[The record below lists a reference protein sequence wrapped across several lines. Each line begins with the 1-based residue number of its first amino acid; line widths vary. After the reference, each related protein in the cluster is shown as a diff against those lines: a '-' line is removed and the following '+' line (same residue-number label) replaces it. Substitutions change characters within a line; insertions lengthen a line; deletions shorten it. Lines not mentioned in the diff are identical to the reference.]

1 LFEEKGPFK
10 AHLLNLPIEACE
22 TLAGGI
28 IGFFDLIHALL
39 ELNALSA
46 VGFLD

>member
-1 LFEEKGPFK
+1 LLEEKGTFQ
-10 AHLLNLPIEACE
+10 AHLLDLAIKAGE

-46 VGFLD
+46 VGFFD